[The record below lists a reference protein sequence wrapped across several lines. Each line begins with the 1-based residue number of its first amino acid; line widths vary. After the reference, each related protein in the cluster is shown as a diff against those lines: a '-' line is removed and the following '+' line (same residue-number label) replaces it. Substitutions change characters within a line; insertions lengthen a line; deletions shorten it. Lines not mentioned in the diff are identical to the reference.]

1 MQRVPKILSVGELAQ
16 VTFYQWSALE
26 ACALK
31 GLMGSLQL
39 DIELPIVP
47 PSRATLVGQFHHKA
61 MELAATVNSD
71 TELDAGIESAIRD
84 LQVEVNQWPHLRKVG
99 SASGWG
105 EVNASASLAIRIVSA
120 RNVDGRDILK
130 RVEQVLHSSDRVL
143 VGKPDYFA
151 ISSRQAYLRE
161 HKSGPIRES
170 DGQIMQV
177 HLDQLHYYAA
187 LMLDNY
193 DVDSVVGQLKS
204 LNGDTFDTVV
214 GKGEAA
220 TLKARVGRLITAVNE
235 RIRAGIAPVALA
247 TSSVEACSFCR
258 VRTICPTFKREQDS
272 LGLEG
277 DQYLVEGQVTRIT
290 PSANGAV
297 VDLSILDE
305 FRKVEVAIGV
315 PSGAVTEMRFGQRC
329 QLSGLRRRGTALEW
343 SHTSRALHCE

>member
-1 MQRVPKILSVGELAQ
+1 VQRVPKILSVAELTQ

-31 GLMGSLQL
+31 GLVGSLRL
-39 DIELPIVP
+39 DIELPVVP
-47 PSRATLVGQFHHKA
+47 PSRATLVGRFHHKA

-71 TELDAGIESAIRD
+71 AELDAGIESAIRD

-120 RNVDGRDILK
+120 GNVDGRLILK
-130 RVEQVLHSSDRVL
+130 RTEQVLHSSDHVL

-187 LMLDNY
+187 LILDNY
-193 DVDSVVGQLKS
+193 NVDSVVGRLES

-214 GKGEAA
+214 GKGDAA
-220 TLKARVGRLITAVNE
+220 ALKARASSLVTAVNE
-235 RIRAGIAPVALA
+235 RIRTGIAPAALA
-247 TSSVEACSFCR
+247 TSSAEACSFCTAR
-258 VRTICPTFKREQDS
+258 IICPTFKREQDR

-277 DQYLVEGQVTRIT
+277 DQYLVEGRVTRLT
-290 PSANGAV
+290 HSANGAV

-305 FRKVEVAIGV
+305 FRKVGVTIGI
-315 PSGAVTEMRFGQRC
+315 PSAAATEISSGQRC
-329 QLSGLRRRGTALEW
+329 QLSSLRRRGTALEW
-343 SHTSRALHCE
+343 GHTSRASYCE